1 VGAMSERDE
10 VLREAAYE
18 AVCAMRMA
26 ANDMWDAE
34 RNHPNRIRTI
44 ADTLLAAL
52 TAAPLPAQA
61 EMIDCGVILVEGPTL
76 SGMADASMAIR
87 RAAQAQGDGRYA
99 VLAQIAAL
107 PVDSEEGR
115 HELRELR
122 NQTIEEEY
130 SE

>member
-1 VGAMSERDE
+1 MSERDE

-61 EMIDCGVILVEGPTL
+61 EMIDCGVWDAAHVGSDWAVVASTPGPG
-76 SGMADASMAIR
+76 SYR
-87 RAAQAQGDGRYA
+87 
-99 VLAQIAAL
+99 VFAL
-107 PVDSEEGR
+107 PVDSEEGA
-115 HELRELR
+115 
-122 NQTIEEEY
+122 
-130 SE
+130 